1 MAANNEYKLTIELVG
16 GGGDA
21 KGGTTTP
28 TADNGGGK
36 TPSAKEEQN
45 NGGKQAVAIYHYA
58 KNLASKYAS
67 HRVNT
72 ITLRTGFEEQ
82 QARAQLAL
90 NLGTRAFNVIESAV
104 IGGLTTGS
112 PYGALAGAAIG
123 VVTEAIDMSLTAQ
136 EVQYAKEVEATQ
148 IFLNSIRMGAGANRG
163 GRQ

>member
-16 GGGDA
+16 GGGDTE
-21 KGGTTTP
+21 GGTTTP

-90 NLGTRAFNVIESAV
+90 NLGTRAWNVGESV
-104 IGGLTTGS
+104 IVGAMTTGS
-112 PYGALAGAAIG
+112 PYGALAGLVVG
-123 VVTEAIDMSLTAQ
+123 VATEAIDMSFTAQ

-148 IFLNSIRMGAGANRG
+148 LFLNSIRMGAGANRG

>member
-1 MAANNEYKLTIELVG
+1 MAENNEYRLIIELSG
-16 GGGDA
+16 DGGDSNN
-21 KGGTTTP
+21 TTTP
-28 TADNGGGK
+28 TANSGDNK
-36 TPSAKEEQN
+36 SAKQEQN
-45 NGGKQAVAIYHYA
+45 QGLKQGLAVYHYA
-58 KNLASKYAS
+58 KNLTTKYLS

-82 QARAQLAL
+82 QARMQLAY

-136 EVQYAKEVEATQ
+136 EVYYAKDVEATQ

-163 GRQ
+163 SRE

>member
-1 MAANNEYKLTIELVG
+1 MAGNNEYILTIQIESG
-16 GGGDA
+16 ESGE
-21 KGGTTTP
+21 GGTTTP
-28 TADNGGGK
+28 TANSSDNK
-36 TPSAKEEQN
+36 SAKQEQAAAT
-45 NGGKQAVAIYHYA
+45 KKALAIYHYA
-58 KNLASKYAS
+58 KNLTTKYLT

-82 QARAQLAL
+82 QARMQLAY

-123 VVTEAIDMSLTAQ
+123 AITEAIDMSLTAQ

-148 IFLNSIRMGAGANRG
+148 IFLNSIRMGTGANRG
-163 GRQ
+163 NR